1 MGRYRWRTT
10 LRSIL
15 PAWCMTL
22 LPKGSRDCGDHEWYR
37 AGGRGD
43 TAPGPAE
50 APSQPVPAP
59 CRKGKVSA
67 HLTLEASR
75 KSIDLPEC
83 SRLVSR
89 RLVRDGPPIQ
99 APGEPAANPVN

>member
-37 AGGRGD
+37 SGEDLYRCYHCRPGARDSSPGRR
-43 TAPGPAE
+43 
-50 APSQPVPAP
+50 PS
-59 CRKGKVSA
+59 
-67 HLTLEASR
+67 
-75 KSIDLPEC
+75 D
-83 SRLVSR
+83 
-89 RLVRDGPPIQ
+89 
-99 APGEPAANPVN
+99 